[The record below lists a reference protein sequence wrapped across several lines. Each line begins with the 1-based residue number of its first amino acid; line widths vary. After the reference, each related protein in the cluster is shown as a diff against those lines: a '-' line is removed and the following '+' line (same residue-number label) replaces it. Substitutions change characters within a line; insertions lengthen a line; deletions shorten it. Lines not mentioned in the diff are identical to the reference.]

1 MVPVTVEPRDREGR
15 VIATG
20 ARVRSGD
27 LEGTVRRVDP
37 RAGVVTVVVEGR
49 SGKSERMV
57 RVGDLEVL
65 QEAPGA
71 RAAAAEHRERFIRKY
86 IFSLDHKVIGI
97 QYMLTSLVMA
107 LVGGTL
113 AMLIRM
119 QLGWPGARWGLA
131 AALFP
136 GGFAGGQMKPDF
148 YLAVVT
154 MHGTIMIFF
163 VLTTILSGG
172 FGNFL
177 IPLQIGARDMAFPW
191 MNMMSYWLVVPA
203 IVVLLLSF
211 AVTGGAAGSGWT
223 AYPPLSAIPAA
234 GPGSGLG
241 QTLWLVALAILIVAL
256 LFGSLNYITTIL
268 QLRTRGM
275 SMMRLP
281 LTVWGLFITAI
292 LMLLSFPVLFAAA
305 VMLLFDRLAG
315 TSFFVPAGVYVG
327 GQVLTHTGGNPL
339 LWQHLFWFL
348 GHPEVYVLILPAMG
362 MVSDIMASQGRKP
375 IFGYPFM
382 VGSMAAIGILSF
394 LVWAHHMYTSGMH
407 PLVAMA
413 FMTTTLAIAVPSAI
427 KTFNWLA
434 TLWRARIQF
443 TPQMLFSIGFVSL
456 FVTGGLTGI
465 FLAQPPVDTYM
476 HDTYFVVAH
485 FHFVM
490 ASAALF
496 GVFAGIYHWFPKMFG
511 RMMNPRLGTIHFWLT
526 FVGIYA
532 TFFPM
537 HFAGFAGMMRR
548 IYSTQL
554 YAHLQGV
561 GVLNTFVSLAAFGLG
576 LAQLVF
582 IYNFLMSLR
591 RGPAAERNPWRATT
605 LEWEAPSPPPHGN
618 FGEVLPVVHRWAYDY
633 SVPGA
638 PDDFIPQSAPPAT
651 PAAGAPGGAE
661 QVR

>member
-1 MVPVTVEPRDREGR
+1 MAVTHHP
-15 VIATG
+15 AH
-20 ARVRSGD
+20 
-27 LEGTVRRVDP
+27 
-37 RAGVVTVVVEGR
+37 
-49 SGKSERMV
+49 
-57 RVGDLEVL
+57 
-65 QEAPGA
+65 
-71 RAAAAEHRERFIRKY
+71 AEHELSFVQKY
-86 IFSLDHKVIGI
+86 IFSQDHKIIGI
-97 QYMLTSLVMA
+97 QYMLTSLFMA

-119 QLGWPGARWGLA
+119 QLGWPGTKWGLA

-136 GGFAGGQMKPDF
+136 GGFQGGQMKPDF

-191 MNMMSYWLVVPA
+191 LNMMSYWLYPPA
-203 IVVLLLSF
+203 IIVLLSSF
-211 AVTGGAAGSGWT
+211 LVTGGAAGGGWT
-223 AYPPLSAIPAA
+223 VYPPLSAVPQAA
-234 GPGSGLG
+234 PGSGLG
-241 QTLWLVALAILIVAL
+241 QTLWLIALAIMIVSF

-268 QLRTRGM
+268 NLRARGM

-281 LTVWGLFITAI
+281 LTIWGLFVTAL

-305 VMLLFDRLAG
+305 IMLLFDRLGG
-315 TSFFVPAGVYVG
+315 TSFFVPTGVWVG

-362 MVSDIMASQGRKP
+362 MVSDIMVANGRKP

-382 VGSMAAIGILSF
+382 VGSIAAIGILSF
-394 LVWAHHMYTSGMH
+394 LVWGHHMYTSGMH
-407 PLVAMA
+407 PLVGMA
-413 FMTTTLAIAVPSAI
+413 FMVSTLAIAIPSAI

-434 TLWRARIQF
+434 TLWRARITF
-443 TPQMLFSIGFVSL
+443 TPAMLFSIGFVSL
-456 FVTGGLTGI
+456 FVTGGLTGV
-465 FLAQPPVDTYM
+465 FLAQPPIDIYFQDTF
-476 HDTYFVVAH
+476 FVVAH

-490 ASAALF
+490 ASASLF
-496 GVFAGIYHWFPKMFG
+496 GVFAGLYHWFPKMFG
-511 RMMNPRLGTIHFWLT
+511 RMMNERLGRIHFWLS

-548 IYSTQL
+548 IYSTQV
-554 YAHLQGV
+554 YSHLQTLGP
-561 GVLNTFVSLAAFGLG
+561 LNTFVSLAAFGLG
-576 LAQLVF
+576 LAQLLF
-582 IYNFLMSLR
+582 IYNFLYSLF
-591 RGPAAERNPWRATT
+591 RGPRAERNPWRATT

-618 FGEVLPVVHRWAYDY
+618 WGDTLPEVHRWAYDY
-633 SVPGA
+633 SLPGA
-638 PDDFIPQSAPPAT
+638 KEDYTPQTVSASAV
-651 PAAGAPGGAE
+651 PAAGGGHGGGKA
-661 QVR
+661 

>member
-1 MVPVTVEPRDREGR
+1 MA
-15 VIATG
+15 ATH
-20 ARVRSGD
+20 
-27 LEGTVRRVDP
+27 T
-37 RAGVVTVVVEGR
+37 
-49 SGKSERMV
+49 
-57 RVGDLEVL
+57 
-65 QEAPGA
+65 
-71 RAAAAEHRERFIRKY
+71 AEHAAHEYHQSFIRKY

-97 QYMLTSLVMA
+97 QYMLTALFMA

-119 QLGWPGARWGLA
+119 QLGWPGAKWGLA

-163 VLTTILSGG
+163 VLTTVLVGG

-191 MNMMSYWLVVPA
+191 LNMMSYWLVVPA
-203 IVVLLLSF
+203 IVVLMASF
-211 AVTGGAAGSGWT
+211 FVTGGAAGGGWT
-223 AYPPLSAIPAA
+223 SYPPLSAIASA

-268 QLRTRGM
+268 QMRTRGM

-281 LTVWGLFITAI
+281 LTIWGLFVTAI

-305 VMLLFDRLAG
+305 IMLLFDRLGG
-315 TSFFVPAGVYVG
+315 TSFFVPTGVFVG

-362 MVSDIMASQGRKP
+362 MVSDILAANGRKP
-375 IFGYPFM
+375 IFGYQFM
-382 VGSMAAIGILSF
+382 VGSIAAIAILSF
-394 LVWAHHMYTSGMH
+394 LVWAHHMYTSGMN
-407 PLVAMA
+407 PLLAMA
-413 FMTTTLAIAVPSAI
+413 FMTTTLAIAIPSAV

-434 TLWRARIQF
+434 TLWGARIRF
-443 TPQMLFSIGFVSL
+443 TPAMLFSIGFVSL

-476 HDTYFVVAH
+476 HDTFFVVAH

-490 ASAALF
+490 GSASLF

-511 RMMNPRLGTIHFWLT
+511 RMMDERLGKIHFWFT

-554 YAHLQGV
+554 YAHLQTLGP
-561 GVLNTFVSLAAFGLG
+561 LNVFVSLAAFGLG
-576 LAQLVF
+576 LAQLIF
-582 IYNFLMSLR
+582 AYNFLLSLR
-591 RGPAAERNPWRATT
+591 RGAKAEQNPWRATT

-618 FGEVLPVVHRWAYDY
+618 FGPALPVVHRWAYDY

-638 PDDFIPQSAPPAT
+638 AEDYVRQTAPEITST
-651 PAAGAPGGAE
+651 PGKARARGP
-661 QVR
+661 R

>member
-1 MVPVTVEPRDREGR
+1 MAQVSTELRDGQGR
-15 VIATG
+15 LIAPG

-27 LEGTVRRVDP
+27 LEGTVGRVDP
-37 RAGVVTVVVEGR
+37 EYGVLTILVEAR
-49 SGKSERMV
+49 TGKNERMV
-57 RVGDLEVL
+57 RASTVEVL
-65 QEAPGA
+65 EEVPAGP
-71 RAAAAEHRERFIRKY
+71 EHAHEERFIRKY
-86 IFSLDHKVIGI
+86 IFSLDHKTIGI
-97 QYMLTSLVMA
+97 QYMLTSLFMA

-119 QLGWPGARWGLA
+119 QLGWPGTRWEVA
-131 AALFP
+131 AWLFP
-136 GGFAGGQMKPDF
+136 GGFAAGQMKPDF

-203 IVVLLLSF
+203 IVVLMASF
-211 AVTGGAAGSGWT
+211 FVTGGAAGGGWT

-234 GPGSGLG
+234 APGSGLG
-241 QTLWLVALAILIVAL
+241 QTLWLVALAILIIAL

-268 QLRTRGM
+268 QMRAKGM

-281 LTVWGLFITAI
+281 LTIWGLFVTAI

-315 TSFFVPAGVYVG
+315 TSFFLPEGIYVAGR
-327 GQVLTHTGGNPL
+327 VLDHTGGNPL

-362 MVSDIMASQGRKP
+362 LVSDIMATHGRKP
-375 IFGYPFM
+375 IFGYRFM
-382 VGSMAAIGILSF
+382 VGSIAAIGILSF

-434 TLWRARIQF
+434 TLWRARIEF
-443 TPQMLFSIGFVSL
+443 TTSMLFAIGFVSL

-496 GVFAGIYHWFPKMFG
+496 GVFAGTYHWFPKMFG
-511 RMMNPRLGTIHFWLT
+511 RMMNERLGKIHFWLT

-548 IYSTQL
+548 IYETQL
-554 YAHLQGV
+554 YQHLQSLGP
-561 GVLNTFVSLAAFGLG
+561 LNAFISLAAFGLG
-576 LAQLVF
+576 AAQLIF
-582 IYNFLMSLR
+582 AYNFVMSLR
-591 RGPAAERNPWRATT
+591 WGPRAERNPWRATT
-605 LEWEAPSPPPHGN
+605 LEWETPSPPPHGN
-618 FGEVLPVVHRWAYDY
+618 FGPTEPRVYRWAYDY

-638 PDDFIPQSAPPAT
+638 ADDYVPQTSPTLAPV
-651 PAAGAPGGAE
+651 AGGGGE
-661 QVR
+661 EPVTS

>member
-1 MVPVTVEPRDREGR
+1 MQIQAEVRDARGR
-15 VIATG
+15 TIAPG

-27 LEGTVRRVDP
+27 VEGRVRHVEP
-37 RAGVVTVVVEGR
+37 EYGVVTIVLEGR
-49 SGKSERMV
+49 AGKGERMV
-57 RVGDLEVL
+57 RVSAVEVL
-65 QEAPGA
+65 EEAPHP
-71 RAAAAEHRERFIRKY
+71 AEHEAHADSFIRKY
-86 IFSLDHKVIGI
+86 VFSLDHKVIGI
-97 QYMLTSLVMA
+97 QYLFTSLFMA

-119 QLGWPGARWGLA
+119 QVGWPGTKWGLA

-163 VLTTILSGG
+163 VLTTVLSGG

-191 MNMMSYWLVVPA
+191 LNMMSYWLLVPA
-203 IVVLLLSF
+203 IVVLLTSF
-211 AVTGGAAGSGWT
+211 FVTGGAAGGGWT
-223 AYPPLSAIPAA
+223 AYPPLSAIPHA
-234 GPGSGLG
+234 GPGSGFG
-241 QTLWLVALAILIVAL
+241 QTLWLIALAILIVAL

-268 QLRTRGM
+268 QMRTRGM

-305 VMLLFDRLAG
+305 IMLLFDRLGG
-315 TSFFVPAGVYVG
+315 TSFFIPAGVYVG
-327 GQVLTHTGGNPL
+327 GQVLTHAGGNPL

-362 MVSDIMASQGRKP
+362 MVSDIMASEGRKP
-375 IFGYPFM
+375 VFGYTFM
-382 VGSMAAIGILSF
+382 VGSIAAIGILSF

-434 TLWRARIQF
+434 TLWQARIRF
-443 TPQMLFSIGFVSL
+443 SPQMLFAIGFVSL
-456 FVTGGLTGI
+456 FVTGGITGI
-465 FLAQPPVDTYM
+465 FLAQPPVDVVM

-511 RMMNPRLGTIHFWLT
+511 RTMNARLGKIHFWLT

-548 IYSTQL
+548 IYSTQI

-561 GVLNTFVSLAAFGLG
+561 GPLNTFISLAAFGLG
-576 LAQLVF
+576 AAQLLF
-582 IYNFLMSLR
+582 IYNFLVSLR
-591 RGPAAERNPWRATT
+591 RGPKAERNPWRATT
-605 LEWEAPSPPPHGN
+605 LEWTAPSPPPHGN
-618 FGEVLPVVHRWAYDY
+618 FETEPVVYRWAYDY

-638 PDDFIPQSAPPAT
+638 AEDFIPQTAPVARAASGVSAP
-651 PAAGAPGGAE
+651 GSGGS
-661 QVR
+661 